1 MRVPARLSVICLAS
15 GLVLAQAA
23 PAAQAAASSQAA
35 PTAQAAQAAQAP
47 QAAQA
52 ARARTAPPAHSA
64 PAARAAA
71 NYPGGVQARGA
82 AVVDAGTGKLLWG
95 RRLNAERAM
104 GSITKVMTALVV
116 IQAHDL
122 TRKVKVPAAVV
133 PYVRKYGA
141 SSAGLHPGDRLTTR
155 ELLEALMLP
164 SGCDA
169 AYALATAYAST
180 RKAFVAKMNA
190 EAATL
195 HLAHTH
201 FANYD
206 GLPWPTENA
215 SYSTPADLIALGRA
229 AMKYPTFRSVVDQ
242 RSYQLAASPRH
253 HRYFWKNTNLLLRQY
268 PGTLGIKTGS
278 TRAAGYCLLFEAQ
291 RGKIQ
296 LIGVVLHSATSSTTA
311 FSDATKILN
320 WGFRHD

>member
-1 MRVPARLSVICLAS
+1 MRVPARLSVICLAG
-15 GLVLAQAA
+15 GLILAQAA
-23 PAAQAAASSQAA
+23 PAAQAAASAQAA
-35 PTAQAAQAAQAP
+35 PTSH
-47 QAAQA
+47 AAQA
-52 ARARTAPPAHSA
+52 ARARTAPPAHNT

-71 NYPGGVQARGA
+71 NYPGGVQAKGA
-82 AVVDAGTGKLLWG
+82 AVMDAGTGKLLWG
-95 RRLNAERAM
+95 RRPTTERAM
-104 GSITKVMTALVV
+104 GSITKVMTALV
-116 IQAHDL
+116 IIRAHDL

-133 PYVRKYGA
+133 SYVRKHDA
-141 SSAGLHPGDRLTTR
+141 SSAGLHPGDWLTTR

-190 EAATL
+190 EAAAL
-195 HLAHTH
+195 HMAHTH

-229 AMKYPTFRSVVDQ
+229 AMKYPAFRSVVDQ

-253 HRYFWKNTNLLLRQY
+253 HSYFWKNTNLLLRQY

-278 TRAAGYCLLFEAQ
+278 TLAAGYCLLFEAQ
-291 RGKIQ
+291 RGKTH
-296 LIGVVLHSATSSTTA
+296 LIGVVLHSATTSTTA

>member
-1 MRVPARLSVICLAS
+1 MRVPARLSVLCLAG
-15 GLVLAQAA
+15 GLVFAQAV
-23 PAAQAAASSQAA
+23 P
-35 PTAQAAQAAQAP
+35 
-47 QAAQA
+47 A
-52 ARARTAPPAHSA
+52 ARAARTGPAARAHTAPPAHA
-64 PAARAAA
+64 APAAHTTPAARAAA
-71 NYPGGVQARGA
+71 SYPGGVLARGA
-82 AVVDAGTGKLLWG
+82 AVEHAGTGKLLWS
-95 RRLNAERAM
+95 RNLNTERPM

-116 IQAHDL
+116 IGAQDL

-133 PYVRKYGA
+133 PYVRKYDA
-141 SSAGLHPGDRLTTR
+141 SSAGLRPGDWLTTR

-169 AYALATAYAST
+169 AYTLATGYAAT

-190 EAATL
+190 EAVAL

-201 FANYD
+201 FSNYD
-206 GLPWPTENA
+206 GLPWPTETA
-215 SYSTPADLIALGRA
+215 SYSTPADLVALGRA
-229 AMKYPTFRSVVDQ
+229 AMKYPAFRSIVDQ

-253 HRYFWKNTNLLLRQY
+253 HHYFWKNTNLLLRQY

-278 TRAAGYCLLFEAQ
+278 TRAAGYCLLFEAR

-296 LIGVVLHSATSSTTA
+296 LIGVVLHSATTSSTA
-311 FSDATKILN
+311 FSDAAKILN

>member
-1 MRVPARLSVICLAS
+1 MRVPARLSAVCLAS
-15 GLVLAQAA
+15 GLILAQAA
-23 PAAQAAASSQAA
+23 PAAQAALGAPAVPARQAA
-35 PTAQAAQAAQAP
+35 HAVL
-47 QAAQA
+47 
-52 ARARTAPPAHSA
+52 
-64 PAARAAA
+64 AAA
-71 NYPGGVQARGA
+71 HYPGGVQAKGA
-82 AVVDAGTGKLLWG
+82 AVMDAGTGKLLWS
-95 RRLNAERAM
+95 RALNTERPM

-116 IQAHDL
+116 IQAKDL

-133 PYVRKYGA
+133 PYVRKYDA
-141 SSAGLHPGDRLTTR
+141 SSAGLHPGDWLTTR

-180 RKAFVAKMNA
+180 RKAFVAKMNS
-190 EAATL
+190 EAAAL

-201 FANYD
+201 FSNYD
-206 GLPWPTENA
+206 GLPWPTETA
-215 SYSTPADLIALGRA
+215 AYSTPADLIALGRA
-229 AMKYPTFRSVVDQ
+229 AMKHPVLRSIVDQ

-253 HRYFWKNTNLLLRQY
+253 HRYVWKNTNLLLRQY
-268 PGTLGIKTGS
+268 PGTLGIKTGN
-278 TRAAGYCLLFEAQ
+278 TLAAGYCLLFEAQ

-296 LIGVVLHSATSSTTA
+296 LIGVVLHSSTTSTTA

>member
-1 MRVPARLSVICLAS
+1 MRVPARLSAICLAS

-23 PAAQAAASSQAA
+23 PAAQAAQGAAAA
-35 PTAQAAQAAQAP
+35 PAAQAAHA
-47 QAAQA
+47 
-52 ARARTAPPAHSA
+52 A
-64 PAARAAA
+64 PAILAAA
-71 NYPGGVQARGA
+71 HYPGGVQAKGA
-82 AVVDAGTGKLLWG
+82 AVMDAGTGKLLWS
-95 RRLNAERAM
+95 RTLNTERPM

-116 IQAHDL
+116 IQAKDL
-122 TRKVKVPAAVV
+122 TRRVKVPAAVV
-133 PYVRKYGA
+133 RYVRKYDA
-141 SSAGLHPGDRLTTR
+141 SNAGLHPGDWLTTR

-180 RKAFVAKMNA
+180 RKAFVAKMNT
-190 EAATL
+190 EAAAL

-201 FANYD
+201 FSNYD
-206 GLPWPTENA
+206 GLPWPTETA
-215 SYSTPADLIALGRA
+215 GYSAPADLIALGRA
-229 AMKYPTFRSVVDQ
+229 AMKYPVFRSIVDQ

-253 HRYFWKNTNLLLRQY
+253 HRYFWKSTNLLLRQY
-268 PGTLGIKTGS
+268 PGTLGIKTGN

-296 LIGVVLHSATSSTTA
+296 LIGVVLHSSTTSTTA